1 MRKFQELIIFYQYIK
16 MKPGLEKKTN
26 RKKLRQHNK
35 TKKQKKENLVLSH
48 LTPQTIVK
56 LSEKINENASSYSP
70 SINKELVSL
79 KSVQRNPV
87 FNCNNQRAFLLE
99 APLKIGVPNDSGKKT
114 CYPYDDPVAKKYML
128 KNLKA
133 NKHVDPN
140 KIVTPIQ
147 ELANCWFNTM
157 FVSLFISDK
166 GRKFFHFLR
175 QMMIEGKQKG
185 GNLIPLV
192 LRDGFALFNYAI
204 DACLT
209 GNKYAY
215 VLNTNAIIQQIYD
228 SVPEEYKDKYYY
240 IRDVDEAGNPIRY
253 YLSLI
258 DYLGNRNLP
267 VLFLQDSGVDWEL
280 KIQGTH
286 SPDVIILEFFNDD
299 EPTTNKKTSFVLNG
313 AKYSLDSCI
322 IRDTKKNHFS
332 SLLTC
337 EKKEM
342 AYDGMSFH
350 RLTYMDWKD
359 KINSDF
365 NWQFKGSED
374 GGKLLTWNF
383 AKGYYMLI
391 YYRI

>member
-1 MRKFQELIIFYQYIK
+1 

-26 RKKLRQHNK
+26 RNKLPKQNK

-48 LTPQTIVK
+48 RTPKKIVIISK
-56 LSEKINENASSYSP
+56 EIDKENDKNASSYSP

-79 KSVQRNPV
+79 KSVKRNPV
-87 FNCNNQRAFLLE
+87 FNCNNERAFLLE
-99 APLKIGVPNDSGKKT
+99 APLKIGVPDKSGKKT
-114 CYPYDDPVAKKYML
+114 CYPYYDPVAKKYML

-140 KIVTPIQ
+140 KIITPIQ

-185 GNLIPLV
+185 
-192 LRDGFALFNYAI
+192 LRDGFALLNYAI

-215 VLNTNAIIQQIYD
+215 ILNTNAIIQQIYD
-228 SVPEEYKDKYYY
+228 SIPEEYKEQYYY
-240 IRDVDEAGNPIRY
+240 IRNVDEAGNPIQY

-258 DYLGNRNLP
+258 HYLGNRSLP
-267 VLFLQDSGVDWEL
+267 VLFLQDCNVSWEFQIKSKL
-280 KIQGTH
+280 VGRM
-286 SPDVIILEFFNDD
+286 PDVIILEFFNDD
-299 EPTTNKKTSFVLNG
+299 ELTANKKTSFVVNG

-322 IRDTKKNHFS
+322 IRDTAQNHFS

-359 KINSDF
+359 KINTDF
-365 NWQFKGSED
+365 KWQFKGSED

-391 YYRI
+391 YYRV

>member
-1 MRKFQELIIFYQYIK
+1 MN
-16 MKPGLEKKTN
+16 PGLEKKT
-26 RKKLRQHNK
+26 KKQILPKRNK
-35 TKKQKKENLVLSH
+35 TKKQELLLSH
-48 LTPQTIVK
+48 RTPPKIVK
-56 LSEKINENASSYSP
+56 ISEEINEKTSQKSSYSP
-70 SINKELVSL
+70 SINKYLVSL
-79 KSVQRNPV
+79 KSVERKEV
-87 FNCNNQRAFLLE
+87 LNCNNDRAFLLK
-99 APLKIGVPNDSGKKT
+99 APLKIGVPDKSGKKT
-114 CYPYDDPVAKKYML
+114 CYPYNDSVAKKFLL

-140 KIVTPIQ
+140 RVVPPIQ

-185 GNLIPLV
+185 GNPIPEI

-215 VLNTNAIIQQIYD
+215 ILNTNAIIQQIYD
-228 SVPEEYKDKYYY
+228 SIPDDYRTQYQY

-258 DYLGNRNLP
+258 NYLGNRNLR
-267 VLFLQDSGVDWEL
+267 VLFVQDCGPSWEFQTQE
-280 KIQGTH
+280 KIVNEL
-286 SPDVIILEFFNDD
+286 PDVISLEFFNDD
-299 EPTTNKKTSFVLNG
+299 VPTTNKKTSFTLNG
-313 AKYSLDSCI
+313 AKYVLDSCI
-322 IRDTKKNHFS
+322 IRDTERNHFS

-359 KINSDF
+359 KINTDF
-365 NWQFKGSED
+365 KWQFKGSKDE
-374 GGKLLTWNF
+374 GRLLTWNF
-383 AKGYYMLI
+383 AKGYYMLF

>member
-1 MRKFQELIIFYQYIK
+1 MN
-16 MKPGLEKKTN
+16 PGLEKKT
-26 RKKLRQHNK
+26 KKQKLQRHNK
-35 TKKQKKENLVLSH
+35 TKKRDALLLSH
-48 LTPQTIVK
+48 RTPPKIVK
-56 LSEKINENASSYSP
+56 ISEKIDKEFDKHISSYSP
-70 SINKELVSL
+70 SVNKDLVSL
-79 KSVQRNPV
+79 KSVQRNQV
-87 FNCNNQRAFLLE
+87 FNCNNDRAFLLK
-99 APLKIGVPNDSGKKT
+99 APLQIGVPDKSGKKT
-114 CYPYDDPVAKKYML
+114 CYPYTDPVAKKYML

-140 KIVTPIQ
+140 MVVPPIQ

-157 FVSLFISDK
+157 FVSLFVSDK

-175 QMMIEGKQKG
+175 QMMIEGKQKDV
-185 GNLIPLV
+185 PEV

-215 VLNTNAIIQQIYD
+215 ILNTNAIIQQIYD
-228 SVPEEYKDKYYY
+228 SVPDEYKAQYKY
-240 IRDVDEAGNPIRY
+240 IRDVDEAGNPVRY

-267 VLFLQDSGVDWEL
+267 LLFVQDAGVSWEFQVQEKL
-280 KIQGTH
+280 VGKL
-286 SPDVIILEFFNDD
+286 PDVIILEFFSDD
-299 EPTTNKKTSFVLNG
+299 EPITNKKTSFTMNG
-313 AKYSLDSCI
+313 AKYALDSCI
-322 IRDTKKNHFS
+322 IRDTARNHFS

-359 KINSDF
+359 KINADF
-365 NWQFKGSED
+365 KWQFKGSKDE
-374 GGKLLTWNF
+374 GRLLTWNF
-383 AKGYYMLI
+383 AKGYYMMI
-391 YYRI
+391 YYRV

>member
-1 MRKFQELIIFYQYIK
+1 

-26 RKKLRQHNK
+26 RNKLPKQNK
-35 TKKQKKENLVLSH
+35 TKKQKKEILVLSH
-48 LTPQTIVK
+48 RTPK
-56 LSEKINENASSYSP
+56 KIDIISKEIDKENDKNASSYSP

-79 KSVQRNPV
+79 KSVKRNPV
-87 FNCNNQRAFLLE
+87 FNCNNERAFLLE
-99 APLKIGVPNDSGKKT
+99 APLKIGVPDKSGKKT

-140 KIVTPIQ
+140 KIITPIQ

-185 GNLIPLV
+185 
-192 LRDGFALFNYAI
+192 LRDGFALLNYAI
-204 DACLT
+204 DAFLT

-215 VLNTNAIIQQIYD
+215 ILNTNAIIQQIYD
-228 SVPEEYKDKYYY
+228 SIPEEYKEQYYY
-240 IRDVDEAGNPIRY
+240 IRNVDEAGNPIQY

-258 DYLGNRNLP
+258 NYLGNRSLP
-267 VLFLQDSGVDWEL
+267 VLFLQDCNVSWEFQIKSKL
-280 KIQGTH
+280 VGRM
-286 SPDVIILEFFNDD
+286 PDVIILEFFNDD
-299 EPTTNKKTSFVLNG
+299 ELTANKKTSFVVNG

-322 IRDTKKNHFS
+322 IRDTAQNHFS

-359 KINSDF
+359 KINTDF
-365 NWQFKGSED
+365 KWQFKGSED

-391 YYRI
+391 YYRV

>member
-1 MRKFQELIIFYQYIK
+1 
-16 MKPGLEKKTN
+16 
-26 RKKLRQHNK
+26 
-35 TKKQKKENLVLSH
+35 
-48 LTPQTIVK
+48 
-56 LSEKINENASSYSP
+56 
-70 SINKELVSL
+70 LVSL
-79 KSVQRNPV
+79 KTVARKEV
-87 FNCNNQRAFLLE
+87 FNCNNDRAFLLK
-99 APLKIGVPNDSGKKT
+99 APLKIGVPDKSGKKT
-114 CYPYDDPVAKKYML
+114 CYPYTDPLAKKYML

-140 KIVTPIQ
+140 RIVPPIQ

-157 FVSLFISDK
+157 FVSLFVSDK

-185 GNLIPLV
+185 GNLLPEV

-228 SVPEEYKDKYYY
+228 SVPDEYKAQYQY
-240 IRDVDEAGNPIRY
+240 IRDVDEAGNPVRY

-267 VLFLQDSGVDWEL
+267 LLFLQDAGVSWEFQL
-280 KIQGTH
+280 QEKMVDKL
-286 SPDVIILEFFNDD
+286 PDVIILEFFSDN
-299 EPTTNKKTSFVLNG
+299 EPITNKKTSFTMNG
-313 AKYSLDSCI
+313 AKYALDSCI
-322 IRDTKKNHFS
+322 IRDTARNHFS

-359 KINSDF
+359 KINTDF
-365 NWQFKGSED
+365 KWQFKGSKDE
-374 GGKLLTWNF
+374 GKLLTWNF

-391 YYRI
+391 YYRV

>member
-1 MRKFQELIIFYQYIK
+1 

-26 RKKLRQHNK
+26 RNKLPKQNK
-35 TKKQKKENLVLSH
+35 TKKRPDILLLSH
-48 LTPQTIVK
+48 RTPQKIVK
-56 LSEKINENASSYSP
+56 ISKEIDEEIDENASSYSP

-87 FNCNNQRAFLLE
+87 FNCNNERAFLLE
-99 APLKIGVPNDSGKKT
+99 APLKIGVPNASGKKT
-114 CYPYDDPVAKKYML
+114 CYSYDDPVAKKYML

-140 KIVTPIQ
+140 KIVPPIQ

-185 GNLIPLV
+185 GNPIPEV
-192 LRDGFALFNYAI
+192 LKDGLALFNYAI

-215 VLNTNAIIQQIYD
+215 ILNTNAIIQQIYD
-228 SVPEEYKDKYYY
+228 SIPEEYKDKYYY
-240 IRDVDEAGNPIRY
+240 IRDVDEAGNPVRY

-258 DYLGNRNLP
+258 DYLGNRSLP
-267 VLFLQDSGVDWEL
+267 VLFLQDCDVNWEFQIKSKL
-280 KIQGTH
+280 VGKL
-286 SPDVIILEFFNDD
+286 PDVIIMEFFNDD
-299 EPTTNKKTSFVLNG
+299 ELTANKKTSFVLNG

-322 IRDTKKNHFS
+322 IRDTAQNHFS

-359 KINSDF
+359 KINTDF
-365 NWQFKGSED
+365 KWQFKGSED
-374 GGKLLTWNF
+374 EGRLLTWNF

-391 YYRI
+391 YYRV

>member
-1 MRKFQELIIFYQYIK
+1 MN
-16 MKPGLEKKTN
+16 PGLEKKTN
-26 RKKLRQHNK
+26 RKKLPKQNK
-35 TKKQKKENLVLSH
+35 TKKRPDILLLSH
-48 LTPQTIVK
+48 RTPQ
-56 LSEKINENASSYSP
+56 KIIKISKEIDEEIDENASSYSP

-87 FNCNNQRAFLLE
+87 FNCNNERAFLLE
-99 APLKIGVPNDSGKKT
+99 APLKIGVPDKSGKKT

-133 NKHVDPN
+133 NKHVNPD
-140 KIVTPIQ
+140 KIITPIQ

-185 GNLIPLV
+185 GNPIPEV
-192 LRDGFALFNYAI
+192 LKDGLALFNYAI

-215 VLNTNAIIQQIYD
+215 ILNTNAIIQQIYD
-228 SVPEEYKDKYYY
+228 SIPEEYKDKYYY
-240 IRDVDEAGNPIRY
+240 IRDVDEAGNPVRY

-258 DYLGNRNLP
+258 NYLGNRSLP
-267 VLFLQDSGVDWEL
+267 VLFVQDCGVNWEFQIKSKL
-280 KIQGTH
+280 IGKL
-286 SPDVIILEFFNDD
+286 PDVIILEFFNDD
-299 EPTTNKKTSFVLNG
+299 ELTANKKTSFVLNG

-322 IRDTKKNHFS
+322 IRDTAQNHFS

-359 KINSDF
+359 KINTDF
-365 NWQFKGSED
+365 KWQFKGSED

-391 YYRI
+391 YYRV

>member
-1 MRKFQELIIFYQYIK
+1 MNT
-16 MKPGLEKKTN
+16 GLEKKTN
-26 RKKLRQHNK
+26 RNKLPKQNK
-35 TKKQKKENLVLSH
+35 TKKLLLSH
-48 LTPQTIVK
+48 QTPPKIDK
-56 LSEKINENASSYSP
+56 ISKEIDKKINKNASSYSP

-79 KSVQRNPV
+79 KSVQRNEL
-87 FNCNNQRAFLLE
+87 FNCNNERAFLLK
-99 APLKIGVPNDSGKKT
+99 APLKIGVPNKSGKKM
-114 CYPYDDPVAKKYML
+114 CYLYDDPVAKKYML

-133 NKHVDPN
+133 NKHINPN
-140 KIVTPIQ
+140 QVVPPIQ

-185 GNLIPLV
+185 GNLVPNV
-192 LRDGFALFNYAI
+192 LKDGFALFNYAI

-215 VLNTNAIIQQIYD
+215 ILNTNAIIQQIYN

-240 IRDVDEAGNPIRY
+240 IRDIDKAGNPIRY

-258 DYLGNRNLP
+258 NYLGNRNLP
-267 VLFLQDSGVDWEL
+267 VLFIQDCNVNWQFQVQS
-280 KIQGTH
+280 KIVNML
-286 SPDVIILEFFNDD
+286 PDVIILEFFNDD
-299 EPTTNKKTSFVLNG
+299 EPTSNKETSFTLNG

-322 IRDTKKNHFS
+322 IRDTGKNHFS

-359 KINSDF
+359 KINTDF
-365 NWQFKGSED
+365 KWQFKGSED
-374 GGKLLTWNF
+374 EGRLLTWNF

>member
-1 MRKFQELIIFYQYIK
+1 MN
-16 MKPGLEKKTN
+16 MGLEKKTN
-26 RKKLRQHNK
+26 KKKMQKYNK
-35 TKKQKKENLVLSH
+35 TKKLLLLSH
-48 LTPQTIVK
+48 RTPKKIVEI
-56 LSEKINENASSYSP
+56 SEDINREIGDSQVINSYSP
-70 SINKELVSL
+70 SINKKLVSL
-79 KSVQRNPV
+79 KSVQRKEL
-87 FNCNNQRAFLLE
+87 FNCNNELAFLLE
-99 APLKIGVPNDSGKKT
+99 APLKIGVPDKSGKKI

-133 NKHVDPN
+133 NKHANPN
-140 KIVTPIQ
+140 KIVPPIQ

-185 GNLIPLV
+185 GHPIPEV

-215 VLNTNAIIQQIYD
+215 ILNTNAIIQQIYD
-228 SVPEEYKDKYYY
+228 SVPEDYKEKYYY

-258 DYLGNRNLP
+258 EYLGNRSLP
-267 VLFLQDSGVDWEL
+267 VLFVKDCGPNWQFQIQS
-280 KIQGTH
+280 KIVGRL
-286 SPDVIILEFFNDD
+286 PDVIILEFFNDD
-299 EPTTNKKTSFVLNG
+299 DPTTNKETSFTLNG

-322 IRDTKKNHFS
+322 IRDTEKNHFS

-359 KINSDF
+359 KINTDF
-365 NWQFKGSED
+365 KWQFKGSED
-374 GGKLLTWNF
+374 EGRLLTWNF

-391 YYRI
+391 YYRV

>member
-1 MRKFQELIIFYQYIK
+1 MN
-16 MKPGLEKKTN
+16 PGLENKTN
-26 RKKLRQHNK
+26 RNKLSKKNK
-35 TKKQKKENLVLSH
+35 TKKLLLLSH
-48 LTPQTIVK
+48 RTPQQIVK
-56 LSEKINENASSYSP
+56 ISKEIDAEIDKNASSYSP
-70 SINKELVSL
+70 SINKNLVSL
-79 KSVQRNPV
+79 KSVQRNPI

-99 APLKIGVPNDSGKKT
+99 AQLKIGVPDKSGKKS
-114 CYPYDDPVAKKYML
+114 CYPYDDPIAKKYML

-133 NKHVDPN
+133 NKHANPN
-140 KIVTPIQ
+140 KIVPPIQ

-185 GNLIPLV
+185 GELLPQV
-192 LRDGFALFNYAI
+192 LKDGFALFNYAI

-215 VLNTNAIIQQIYD
+215 ILNTNAIIQKIYD
-228 SVPEEYKDKYYY
+228 AIPNEYKDQYYY

-258 DYLGNRNLP
+258 NYLGNRNLR
-267 VLFLQDSGVDWEL
+267 VLFLQDCGVSWEFQVQE
-280 KIQGTH
+280 KITEDH
-286 SPDVIILEFFNDD
+286 MPDVIILEFFNDNGL
-299 EPTTNKKTSFVLNG
+299 TANKKTSFVVNG

-322 IRDTKKNHFS
+322 IRDTAQNHFS

-337 EKKEM
+337 EKNEM

-350 RLTYMDWKD
+350 RLTYMEWKD
-359 KINSDF
+359 KINTDF
-365 NWQFKGSED
+365 KWQFKGSED

-391 YYRI
+391 YYRV

>member
-1 MRKFQELIIFYQYIK
+1 MN
-16 MKPGLEKKTN
+16 PGLEKKTN
-26 RKKLRQHNK
+26 RNKLPKQNK
-35 TKKQKKENLVLSH
+35 TKKRPDVLLLSH
-48 LTPQTIVK
+48 RTPQQIVK
-56 LSEKINENASSYSP
+56 ISKEIDEEIDENASSYSP

-87 FNCNNQRAFLLE
+87 FNCNNERAFLLK
-99 APLKIGVPNDSGKKT
+99 APLKIGVPDKSGKKT

-140 KIVTPIQ
+140 KIVPPIQ

-175 QMMIEGKQKG
+175 QMMIEGKHS
-185 GNLIPLV
+185 PV
-192 LRDGFALFNYAI
+192 LKDGFALFNYAI

-215 VLNTNAIIQQIYD
+215 ILNTNAIIQQIYD
-228 SVPEEYKDKYYY
+228 SIPEEYKDKYYY
-240 IRDVDEAGNPIRY
+240 IRDVDEAGNPVRY

-258 DYLGNRNLP
+258 DYLGNRSLP
-267 VLFLQDSGVDWEL
+267 VLFLQDCGVNWEFQIKSKL
-280 KIQGTH
+280 IGKL
-286 SPDVIILEFFNDD
+286 PDVIILEFFNDD
-299 EPTTNKKTSFVLNG
+299 ALTANKKTSFELNG
-313 AKYSLDSCI
+313 
-322 IRDTKKNHFS
+322 
-332 SLLTC
+332 
-337 EKKEM
+337 
-342 AYDGMSFH
+342 GMSFH

-359 KINSDF
+359 KINTDF
-365 NWQFKGSED
+365 KWQFKGSED

-391 YYRI
+391 YYRV

>member
-1 MRKFQELIIFYQYIK
+1 MN
-16 MKPGLEKKTN
+16 PGLEKKTN
-26 RKKLRQHNK
+26 RNKLPKQNK
-35 TKKQKKENLVLSH
+35 TKKLLLSH
-48 LTPQTIVK
+48 RTPP
-56 LSEKINENASSYSP
+56 KIDKISKEIDEEIDKNASSYSP

-79 KSVQRNPV
+79 KSIQRKEL
-87 FNCNNQRAFLLE
+87 FNCNNERAFLLK
-99 APLKIGVPNDSGKKT
+99 APLKIGVPDKSGKKM
-114 CYPYDDPVAKKYML
+114 CYLYDDPVAKKYML

-133 NKHVDPN
+133 NKHINPN
-140 KIVTPIQ
+140 QVVPPIQ

-185 GNLIPLV
+185 GNLVPNV
-192 LRDGFALFNYAI
+192 LKDGFALFNYAI

-215 VLNTNAIIQQIYD
+215 ILNTNAIIQQIYN

-240 IRDVDEAGNPIRY
+240 IRDIDKAGNPIRY

-258 DYLGNRNLP
+258 NYLGNRNLP
-267 VLFLQDSGVDWEL
+267 VLFVQDCNVNWQFQVQS
-280 KIQGTH
+280 KIVNML
-286 SPDVIILEFFNDD
+286 PDVIILEFFNDD
-299 EPTTNKKTSFVLNG
+299 EPTSNKETSFTLNG

-322 IRDTKKNHFS
+322 IRDTGKNHFS

-359 KINSDF
+359 KINTDF
-365 NWQFKGSED
+365 KWQFKGSED
-374 GGKLLTWNF
+374 EGRLLTWNF

-391 YYRI
+391 YYRV

>member
-1 MRKFQELIIFYQYIK
+1 MN
-16 MKPGLEKKTN
+16 PGLEKKT
-26 RKKLRQHNK
+26 KKQILPKRNK
-35 TKKQKKENLVLSH
+35 TKKQELLLSH
-48 LTPQTIVK
+48 RTPPKIVK
-56 LSEKINENASSYSP
+56 ISEEINEKTSLKSSYSP
-70 SINKELVSL
+70 SINKYLVSL
-79 KSVQRNPV
+79 KSVERKEV
-87 FNCNNQRAFLLE
+87 LNCNNDRAFLLK
-99 APLKIGVPNDSGKKT
+99 APLKIGVPDKSGKKT
-114 CYPYDDPVAKKYML
+114 CYPYNDSVAKKFLL

-140 KIVTPIQ
+140 RVVPPIQ

-185 GNLIPLV
+185 GNPIPEI

-215 VLNTNAIIQQIYD
+215 ILNTNAIIQQIYD
-228 SVPEEYKDKYYY
+228 SIPDDYRTQYQY

-258 DYLGNRNLP
+258 NYLGNRNLR
-267 VLFLQDSGVDWEL
+267 VLFVQDCGPSWEFQTQE
-280 KIQGTH
+280 KIVNEL
-286 SPDVIILEFFNDD
+286 PDVISLEFFNDD
-299 EPTTNKKTSFVLNG
+299 DPTTNKKTSFTLNG
-313 AKYSLDSCI
+313 AKYVLDSCI
-322 IRDTKKNHFS
+322 IRDTERNHFS

-359 KINSDF
+359 KINTDF
-365 NWQFKGSED
+365 KWQFKGSKDE
-374 GGKLLTWNF
+374 GRLLTWNF
-383 AKGYYMLI
+383 AKGYYMLF

>member
-1 MRKFQELIIFYQYIK
+1 MN
-16 MKPGLEKKTN
+16 PGLEKKTN
-26 RKKLRQHNK
+26 RNKLPKQNK
-35 TKKQKKENLVLSH
+35 TKKRPDVLLLSH
-48 LTPQTIVK
+48 RTPQKIVK
-56 LSEKINENASSYSP
+56 ISKEIDEEIDENASSYSP

-87 FNCNNQRAFLLE
+87 FNCNNERAFLLK
-99 APLKIGVPNDSGKKT
+99 APLKIGVPDKSGKKT

-140 KIVTPIQ
+140 KIVPPIQ

-175 QMMIEGKQKG
+175 QMMIEGKHS
-185 GNLIPLV
+185 PV
-192 LRDGFALFNYAI
+192 LKDGFALFNYAI

-215 VLNTNAIIQQIYD
+215 ILNTNAIIQQIYD
-228 SVPEEYKDKYYY
+228 SIPEEYKDKYYY
-240 IRDVDEAGNPIRY
+240 IRDVDEAGNPVRY

-258 DYLGNRNLP
+258 DYLGNRSLP
-267 VLFLQDSGVDWEL
+267 VLFLQDCGVNWEFQIKSKL
-280 KIQGTH
+280 IGKL
-286 SPDVIILEFFNDD
+286 PDVIILEFFNDD
-299 EPTTNKKTSFVLNG
+299 ALTANKKTSFELNG

-359 KINSDF
+359 KINTDF
-365 NWQFKGSED
+365 KWQFKGSED

-391 YYRI
+391 YYRV

>member
-1 MRKFQELIIFYQYIK
+1 MN
-16 MKPGLEKKTN
+16 PGLEKKTN
-26 RKKLRQHNK
+26 RNKLPKQNK
-35 TKKQKKENLVLSH
+35 TKKRPDVLLLSH
-48 LTPQTIVK
+48 RTPQKIVK
-56 LSEKINENASSYSP
+56 ISKEIDEEIDENASSYSP
-70 SINKELVSL
+70 SINKDLVSL

-87 FNCNNQRAFLLE
+87 FNCNNERAFLLE
-99 APLKIGVPNDSGKKT
+99 APLKIGVPDKSGKKT

-140 KIVTPIQ
+140 KIVPPIQ

-175 QMMIEGKQKG
+175 QMMIEGKHSS
-185 GNLIPLV
+185 V
-192 LRDGFALFNYAI
+192 LKDGFALFNYAI

-215 VLNTNAIIQQIYD
+215 ILNTNAIIQQIYD
-228 SVPEEYKDKYYY
+228 SIPEEYKDKYYY
-240 IRDVDEAGNPIRY
+240 IRDVDEAGNPVRY

-258 DYLGNRNLP
+258 DYLGNRSLP
-267 VLFLQDSGVDWEL
+267 VLFLQDCGVNWEFQIKSQL
-280 KIQGTH
+280 IGKL
-286 SPDVIILEFFNDD
+286 PDVIILEFFNDD
-299 EPTTNKKTSFVLNG
+299 ALTANKKTSFVLNG

-359 KINSDF
+359 KINTDF
-365 NWQFKGSED
+365 KWQFKGSED
-374 GGKLLTWNF
+374 EGRLLTWNF

-391 YYRI
+391 YYRV

>member
-1 MRKFQELIIFYQYIK
+1 MN
-16 MKPGLEKKTN
+16 PGLEKKTN
-26 RKKLRQHNK
+26 RNKLPKQNK
-35 TKKQKKENLVLSH
+35 TKKRPDVLLLSH
-48 LTPQTIVK
+48 RTPQKIVK
-56 LSEKINENASSYSP
+56 ISKEIDEEIDENASSYSP
-70 SINKELVSL
+70 SINKALVSL

-87 FNCNNQRAFLLE
+87 FNCNNERAFLLK
-99 APLKIGVPNDSGKKT
+99 APLKIGVPDKSGKKT

-140 KIVTPIQ
+140 KIVPPIQ

-175 QMMIEGKQKG
+175 QMMIEGKHSS
-185 GNLIPLV
+185 V
-192 LRDGFALFNYAI
+192 LKDGFALFNYAI

-215 VLNTNAIIQQIYD
+215 ILNTNAIIQQIYD
-228 SVPEEYKDKYYY
+228 SIPEEYKDKYYY
-240 IRDVDEAGNPIRY
+240 IRDVDEAGNPVRY

-258 DYLGNRNLP
+258 DYLGNRSLP
-267 VLFLQDSGVDWEL
+267 VLFLQDCGVNWEFQIKSQL
-280 KIQGTH
+280 IGKL
-286 SPDVIILEFFNDD
+286 PDVIILEFFNDD
-299 EPTTNKKTSFVLNG
+299 ALTANKKTSFVLNG

-359 KINSDF
+359 KINTDF
-365 NWQFKGSED
+365 KWQFKGSED

-391 YYRI
+391 YYRV

>member
-1 MRKFQELIIFYQYIK
+1 MT
-16 MKPGLEKKTN
+16 GLEKKTN
-26 RKKLRQHNK
+26 KKKVVKRNK
-35 TKKQKKENLVLSH
+35 TKKHPDALLLSH
-48 LTPQTIVK
+48 RTPEKIVK
-56 LSEKINENASSYSP
+56 ISEEINNNSLIKSSYSP
-70 SINKELVSL
+70 SINKDLVSL
-79 KSVQRNPV
+79 KSIERKKL
-87 FNCNNQRAFLLE
+87 FNCNNERAFLLK
-99 APLKIGVPNDSGKKT
+99 APLKIGVPNASGKKT
-114 CYPYDDPVAKKYML
+114 CYPYNDPVAKKYML

-140 KIVTPIQ
+140 RVVPPIQ

-175 QMMIEGKQKG
+175 QMMIQGKQKG
-185 GNLIPLV
+185 GNPIPEV

-228 SVPEEYKDKYYY
+228 SVPEEYRAY
-240 IRDVDEAGNPIRY
+240 IRDVDEAGNPVRY

-258 DYLGNRNLP
+258 NYLGNHNLR
-267 VLFLQDSGVDWEL
+267 VLFVQDCGPSWHFQVQNKLESHL
-280 KIQGTH
+280 
-286 SPDVIILEFFNDD
+286 PDVIILEFFNDD
-299 EPTTNKKTSFVLNG
+299 APTPNKETNFTMNG
-313 AKYSLDSCI
+313 AKYVLDSCI
-322 IRDTKKNHFS
+322 IRDTEKNHFS

-359 KINSDF
+359 KINTEF
-365 NWQFKGSED
+365 KWQFKGSKDE
-374 GGKLLTWNF
+374 GQLLTWNF
-383 AKGYYMLI
+383 SKGYYMLI
-391 YYRI
+391 YYRV

>member
-1 MRKFQELIIFYQYIK
+1 MN
-16 MKPGLEKKTN
+16 PGLEKKTN
-26 RKKLRQHNK
+26 RKKLPKQNK
-35 TKKQKKENLVLSH
+35 TKKRPEILLLSH
-48 LTPQTIVK
+48 RTPQ
-56 LSEKINENASSYSP
+56 KIIKISKEIDEEIDENASSYSP

-87 FNCNNQRAFLLE
+87 FNCNNERAFLLE
-99 APLKIGVPNDSGKKT
+99 APLKIGVPDKSGKKT

-140 KIVTPIQ
+140 KIVPPIQ

-185 GNLIPLV
+185 GNPIPEV
-192 LRDGFALFNYAI
+192 LKDGLALFNYAI

-215 VLNTNAIIQQIYD
+215 ILNTNSIIQQIYN

-240 IRDVDEAGNPIRY
+240 IRDVDEAGNPVRY

-258 DYLGNRNLP
+258 NYLGNRSLP
-267 VLFLQDSGVDWEL
+267 VLFVQDCGVNWEFQL
-280 KIQGTH
+280 KNKLIGKL
-286 SPDVIILEFFNDD
+286 PDVIILEFFNDD
-299 EPTTNKKTSFVLNG
+299 ELTANKKTSFVLNG

-322 IRDTKKNHFS
+322 IRDTAQNHFS

-359 KINSDF
+359 KINTDF
-365 NWQFKGSED
+365 KWQFKGSED

-391 YYRI
+391 YYRV

>member
-1 MRKFQELIIFYQYIK
+1 MN
-16 MKPGLEKKTN
+16 MGLEKKTN
-26 RKKLRQHNK
+26 KKKLQKYSK
-35 TKKQKKENLVLSH
+35 TKKLLLSH
-48 LTPQTIVK
+48 RTPP
-56 LSEKINENASSYSP
+56 KIDKISKEIDEEIDKNASSYSP

-79 KSVQRNPV
+79 KSVQRKEL
-87 FNCNNQRAFLLE
+87 FNCNNERAFLLK
-99 APLKIGVPNDSGKKT
+99 APLKIGVPDKSGKKT

-133 NKHVDPN
+133 NKHINPN
-140 KIVTPIQ
+140 QVVPPIQ

-185 GNLIPLV
+185 GNLVPNV
-192 LRDGFALFNYAI
+192 LKDGFALFNYAI

-215 VLNTNAIIQQIYD
+215 ILNTNAIIQQIYN

-258 DYLGNRNLP
+258 NYLGNRNLP
-267 VLFLQDSGVDWEL
+267 VLFVQDCNVNWQFQVQS
-280 KIQGTH
+280 KIVGRL
-286 SPDVIILEFFNDD
+286 PDVIILEFFNDD
-299 EPTTNKKTSFVLNG
+299 EPTSNKETSFTLNE

-322 IRDTKKNHFS
+322 IRDTAQNHFS

-359 KINSDF
+359 KINTDF
-365 NWQFKGSED
+365 KWQFKGSED
-374 GGKLLTWNF
+374 EGRLLTWNF

-391 YYRI
+391 YYRV

>member
-1 MRKFQELIIFYQYIK
+1 MN
-16 MKPGLEKKTN
+16 PGLEKKT
-26 RKKLRQHNK
+26 KKQILPKRNK
-35 TKKQKKENLVLSH
+35 TKKQELLLSH
-48 LTPQTIVK
+48 RTPPKIVK
-56 LSEKINENASSYSP
+56 ISEEINEKTSLKSSYSP
-70 SINKELVSL
+70 SINKYLVSL
-79 KSVQRNPV
+79 KSVERKEV
-87 FNCNNQRAFLLE
+87 LNCNNERAFLLK
-99 APLKIGVPNDSGKKT
+99 APLKIGVPDKSGKKT
-114 CYPYDDPVAKKYML
+114 CYPYNDSVAKKFLL

-140 KIVTPIQ
+140 RVVPPIQ
-147 ELANCWFNTM
+147 ELAKCWFNTM

-185 GNLIPLV
+185 GNPIPEI

-215 VLNTNAIIQQIYD
+215 ILNTNAIIQQIYD
-228 SVPEEYKDKYYY
+228 SIPDDYRTQYQY

-258 DYLGNRNLP
+258 NYLGNRNLR
-267 VLFLQDSGVDWEL
+267 VLFVQDCGPSWEFQTQE
-280 KIQGTH
+280 KIVNEL
-286 SPDVIILEFFNDD
+286 PDVISLEFFNDD
-299 EPTTNKKTSFVLNG
+299 VPTTNKKTSFTLNG
-313 AKYSLDSCI
+313 AKYVLDSCI
-322 IRDTKKNHFS
+322 IRDTERNHFS

-359 KINSDF
+359 KINTDF
-365 NWQFKGSED
+365 KWQFKGSKDE
-374 GGKLLTWNF
+374 GRLLTWNF
-383 AKGYYMLI
+383 AKGYYMLF

>member
-1 MRKFQELIIFYQYIK
+1 MTV
-16 MKPGLEKKTN
+16 GLEKKTN
-26 RKKLRQHNK
+26 KKKVVKRNK
-35 TKKQKKENLVLSH
+35 TKKRPDVLLLSH
-48 LTPQTIVK
+48 RTPEKIVK
-56 LSEKINENASSYSP
+56 ISEEINNNSLIKSSYSP
-70 SINKELVSL
+70 SINKDLVSL
-79 KSVQRNPV
+79 KSIERKEVL
-87 FNCNNQRAFLLE
+87 NCNNERAFLLK
-99 APLKIGVPNDSGKKT
+99 APLKIGVPNASGKKT
-114 CYPYDDPVAKKYML
+114 CYLYNDPVAKKYML

-140 KIVTPIQ
+140 RVVPPIQ

-185 GNLIPLV
+185 GNPIPEV

-215 VLNTNAIIQQIYD
+215 ILNTNAIIQQIYD
-228 SVPEEYKDKYYY
+228 SVPEEYRAY
-240 IRDVDEAGNPIRY
+240 IRDVDEAGNPVRY

-258 DYLGNRNLP
+258 NYLGNHNLR
-267 VLFLQDSGVDWEL
+267 VLFVQDCGPSWHFQVQDKLESDL
-280 KIQGTH
+280 
-286 SPDVIILEFFNDD
+286 PDVIILEFFNDD
-299 EPTTNKKTSFVLNG
+299 APTPNKETNFTMNG
-313 AKYSLDSCI
+313 AKYVLDSCI
-322 IRDTKKNHFS
+322 IRDTEKNHFS

-359 KINSDF
+359 KINTEF
-365 NWQFKGSED
+365 KWQFKGSKDE
-374 GGKLLTWNF
+374 GRLLTWNF
-383 AKGYYMLI
+383 SKGYYMLI
-391 YYRI
+391 YYRV

>member
-1 MRKFQELIIFYQYIK
+1 MN
-16 MKPGLEKKTN
+16 MGLEKKTN
-26 RKKLRQHNK
+26 KKKIQKYNK
-35 TKKQKKENLVLSH
+35 TKKLLLSH
-48 LTPQTIVK
+48 RTPP
-56 LSEKINENASSYSP
+56 KIDKISKKIDEEIDENASSYSP

-79 KSVQRNPV
+79 KSVQRKEL
-87 FNCNNQRAFLLE
+87 FNCNNERAFLLK
-99 APLKIGVPNDSGKKT
+99 APLKIGVPGKSGKKM

-133 NKHVDPN
+133 NKHINPN
-140 KIVTPIQ
+140 QVVPPIQ

-185 GNLIPLV
+185 GNLVPNV
-192 LRDGFALFNYAI
+192 LKDGFALFNYAI

-215 VLNTNAIIQQIYD
+215 ILNTNAIIQQIYN

-258 DYLGNRNLP
+258 NYLGNRNLP
-267 VLFLQDSGVDWEL
+267 VLFVQDCNVNWQFQVQS
-280 KIQGTH
+280 KIVGRL
-286 SPDVIILEFFNDD
+286 PDVIILEFFNDD
-299 EPTTNKKTSFVLNG
+299 EPTSNKETSFTLNE

-322 IRDTKKNHFS
+322 IRDTAQNHFS

-359 KINSDF
+359 KINTDF
-365 NWQFKGSED
+365 KWQFKGSED
-374 GGKLLTWNF
+374 EGRLLTWNF

-391 YYRI
+391 YYRV

>member
-1 MRKFQELIIFYQYIK
+1 

-26 RKKLRQHNK
+26 RNKLPKQNK
-35 TKKQKKENLVLSH
+35 TKKQKKEILVLSH
-48 LTPQTIVK
+48 RTPQKIVK
-56 LSEKINENASSYSP
+56 ISKEIDEEIDENASSYSP

-87 FNCNNQRAFLLE
+87 FNCNNERAFLLE
-99 APLKIGVPNDSGKKT
+99 APLKIGVPDKSGKKT

-133 NKHVDPN
+133 NKHVNPD
-140 KIVTPIQ
+140 KIITPIQ

-185 GNLIPLV
+185 GNPIPEV
-192 LRDGFALFNYAI
+192 LKDGLALFNYAI

-215 VLNTNAIIQQIYD
+215 ILNTNSIIQQIYN
-228 SVPEEYKDKYYY
+228 SVPEEYKEKYYY
-240 IRDVDEAGNPIRY
+240 IRDVDEAGNPVRY

-258 DYLGNRNLP
+258 NYLGNRSLP
-267 VLFLQDSGVDWEL
+267 VLFLQDCGVNWEFQL
-280 KIQGTH
+280 KSKLVGKL
-286 SPDVIILEFFNDD
+286 PDVIIMEFFNDD
-299 EPTTNKKTSFVLNG
+299 ELTANKKTSFVLNG

-322 IRDTKKNHFS
+322 IRDTAQNHFS

-359 KINSDF
+359 KINTDF
-365 NWQFKGSED
+365 KWQFKGSED
-374 GGKLLTWNF
+374 EGRLLTWNF

-391 YYRI
+391 YYRV

>member
-1 MRKFQELIIFYQYIK
+1 MN
-16 MKPGLEKKTN
+16 PGLEKKTN
-26 RKKLRQHNK
+26 KKKSRKQNK
-35 TKKQKKENLVLSH
+35 TKKHQEVLVLSH
-48 LTPQTIVK
+48 RTPKEIDEISK
-56 LSEKINENASSYSP
+56 KINEEIDKNASSYSP

-79 KSVQRNPV
+79 KSVQRKEL
-87 FNCNNQRAFLLE
+87 FNCNNERAFLLK
-99 APLKIGVPNDSGKKT
+99 APLKIGVPDKSGKKT

-133 NKHVDPN
+133 NKHINPN
-140 KIVTPIQ
+140 QVVPPIQ
-147 ELANCWFNTM
+147 ELGNCWFNTM
-157 FVSLFISDK
+157 LVSLFISDK

-185 GNLIPLV
+185 GNPIPEV

-215 VLNTNAIIQQIYD
+215 ILNTNAIIQQIYD
-228 SVPEEYKDKYYY
+228 SVPDDYKEKYSY

-258 DYLGNRNLP
+258 NYLGNRNLP
-267 VLFLQDSGVDWEL
+267 VLFVQDCNVNWQFQVQS
-280 KIQGTH
+280 KIVNRL
-286 SPDVIILEFFNDD
+286 PDVIILEFFNDD
-299 EPTTNKKTSFVLNG
+299 EPTSNKETSFTLNG

-322 IRDTKKNHFS
+322 IRDTGKNHFS
-332 SLLTC
+332 ALLMC

-359 KINSDF
+359 KINTDF
-365 NWQFKGSED
+365 KWQFKGSED
-374 GGKLLTWNF
+374 EGRILTWNF

-391 YYRI
+391 YYRV

>member
-1 MRKFQELIIFYQYIK
+1 MN
-16 MKPGLEKKTN
+16 PGLEKKTN
-26 RKKLRQHNK
+26 RKKLPKKNK
-35 TKKQKKENLVLSH
+35 TKKRPDILLLSH
-48 LTPQTIVK
+48 RTPQ
-56 LSEKINENASSYSP
+56 KIIKISKEIDEEIDENASSYSP

-87 FNCNNQRAFLLE
+87 FNCNNERAFLLE
-99 APLKIGVPNDSGKKT
+99 APLKIGVPDKSGKKT

-140 KIVTPIQ
+140 KIVPPIQ

-185 GNLIPLV
+185 GNPIPEV
-192 LRDGFALFNYAI
+192 LKDGLALFNYAI

-215 VLNTNAIIQQIYD
+215 ILNTNAIIQQIYD
-228 SVPEEYKDKYYY
+228 SIPEEYKDKYYY
-240 IRDVDEAGNPIRY
+240 IRDVDEAGNPVRY

-258 DYLGNRNLP
+258 NYLGNSNLP
-267 VLFLQDSGVDWEL
+267 LLFVQDCGVNWEFQL
-280 KIQGTH
+280 KNKLIGKL
-286 SPDVIILEFFNDD
+286 PDVIILEFFNDD
-299 EPTTNKKTSFVLNG
+299 ELTANKKTSFVLNG

-322 IRDTKKNHFS
+322 IRDTAQNHFS

-359 KINSDF
+359 KINTDF
-365 NWQFKGSED
+365 KWQFKGSED

-391 YYRI
+391 YYRV

>member
-1 MRKFQELIIFYQYIK
+1 MN
-16 MKPGLEKKTN
+16 PGLEKKTN
-26 RKKLRQHNK
+26 RKKLPKQNK
-35 TKKQKKENLVLSH
+35 TKKRPDILLLSH
-48 LTPQTIVK
+48 QTPQ
-56 LSEKINENASSYSP
+56 KIIKISKEIDEEIDENASSYSP

-87 FNCNNQRAFLLE
+87 FNCNNERAFLLE
-99 APLKIGVPNDSGKKT
+99 APLKIGVPDKSGKKT
-114 CYPYDDPVAKKYML
+114 CYPYDDPLAKKYML

-133 NKHVDPN
+133 NKHVNPD
-140 KIVTPIQ
+140 KIITPIQ

-185 GNLIPLV
+185 GNPIPEV
-192 LRDGFALFNYAI
+192 LKDGLALFNYAI

-215 VLNTNAIIQQIYD
+215 ILNTNAIIQQFYN
-228 SVPEEYKDKYYY
+228 SVPEEYKEKYYY
-240 IRDVDEAGNPIRY
+240 IRDVDEAGNPVRY

-258 DYLGNRNLP
+258 NYLGNRSLP
-267 VLFLQDSGVDWEL
+267 VLFVQDCGVNWEFQL
-280 KIQGTH
+280 KSKLIGKL
-286 SPDVIILEFFNDD
+286 PDVIILEFFNDD
-299 EPTTNKKTSFVLNG
+299 ELTANKKTSFVLNG

-322 IRDTKKNHFS
+322 IRDTAQNHFS

-359 KINSDF
+359 KINTDF
-365 NWQFKGSED
+365 KWQFKGSED

-391 YYRI
+391 YYRV

>member
-1 MRKFQELIIFYQYIK
+1 
-16 MKPGLEKKTN
+16 MKQGLEKKT
-26 RKKLRQHNK
+26 KKSKLLRQNK
-35 TKKQKKENLVLSH
+35 TKKRPDVLLLSH
-48 LTPQTIVK
+48 RTPQKIVK
-56 LSEKINENASSYSP
+56 VSEEIEQEIDKSTSSYTP

-79 KSVQRNPV
+79 KSVARKDV
-87 FNCNNQRAFLLE
+87 LNCNNTNAFLLK
-99 APLKIGVPNDSGKKT
+99 APLKIGVPNASGKKT

-140 KIVTPIQ
+140 KIVPPIQ

-157 FVSLFISDK
+157 FVSLFVSDK

-185 GNLIPLV
+185 LSEV

-215 VLNTNAIIQQIYD
+215 ILNTNAIIQQIYD
-228 SVPEEYKDKYYY
+228 SVPEDYKEQYAY

-258 DYLGNRNLP
+258 NYIGNHNLN
-267 VLFLQDSGVDWEL
+267 VLFVQDAGTSWQFQLQRTETL
-280 KIQGTH
+280 
-286 SPDVIILEFFNDD
+286 PDVIILEFFDD
-299 EPTTNKKTSFVLNG
+299 DKPTTNKEIRFTLNG
-313 AKYSLDSCI
+313 ASYALDSCI
-322 IRDTKKNHFS
+322 IRDTRKNHFS

-359 KINSDF
+359 KINTDF
-365 NWQFKGSED
+365 KWQFKGSKD
-374 GGKLLTWNF
+374 DGKLLTWNF

-391 YYRI
+391 YYRV

>member
-1 MRKFQELIIFYQYIK
+1 MN
-16 MKPGLEKKTN
+16 PGLEKKT
-26 RKKLRQHNK
+26 KKQKLQRHNK
-35 TKKQKKENLVLSH
+35 TKKRPDALLLSH
-48 LTPQTIVK
+48 RTPPKIVK
-56 LSEKINENASSYSP
+56 ISEEINEEINKHISSYSP
-70 SINKELVSL
+70 SVNKDLVSL
-79 KSVQRNPV
+79 KSVQRNQV
-87 FNCNNQRAFLLE
+87 FNCNNDRAFLLK
-99 APLKIGVPNDSGKKT
+99 APLQIGVPDKSGKKT
-114 CYPYDDPVAKKYML
+114 CYPYTDPVAKKYML

-140 KIVTPIQ
+140 MVVPPIQ

-157 FVSLFISDK
+157 FVSLFVSDK

-175 QMMIEGKQKG
+175 QIMIEGKQKDV
-185 GNLIPLV
+185 PEV

-215 VLNTNAIIQQIYD
+215 ILNTNAIIQQIYD
-228 SVPEEYKDKYYY
+228 SVPDEYKAQYKY
-240 IRDVDEAGNPIRY
+240 IRDVDEAGNPVRY

-267 VLFLQDSGVDWEL
+267 LLFVQDAGVTWEFQVQEKL
-280 KIQGTH
+280 VGKL
-286 SPDVIILEFFNDD
+286 PDVIILEFFSDD
-299 EPTTNKKTSFVLNG
+299 EPITNKKTSFTMNG
-313 AKYSLDSCI
+313 AKYALDSCI
-322 IRDTKKNHFS
+322 IRDTARNHFS

-359 KINSDF
+359 KINADF
-365 NWQFKGSED
+365 KWQFKGSKDE
-374 GGKLLTWNF
+374 GRLLTWNF
-383 AKGYYMLI
+383 AKGYYMMI
-391 YYRI
+391 YYRV